1 LMESNVSSPAQV
13 GSDDAPVGLFRFA
26 ANALKI
32 PGKQEELK
40 RLFDVWDK
48 EFHENYLR
56 QQAALAAK
64 QAALE
69 ALEAEKARRRLEL
82 ESLEGAELVGR
93 WIRIGSLGIGLVTGF
108 QAYPD
113 ADGSPKPAWVRRQSY
128 QEKHTVDFSHEDF
141 ESHSPS
147 TNIKILLLRRQRN
160 AGLAYSM
167 CNEVE
172 AEEAAERARIHAE
185 RRADFLSR
193 NGGRSRRDRR

>member
-1 LMESNVSSPAQV
+1 MMESNVSSPAQV

-56 QQAALAAK
+56 QQAAL
-64 QAALE
+64 
-69 ALEAEKARRRLEL
+69 AEKARRRLEL